1 VTLLRRAAV
10 VTLIV
15 IDSKTVVLIDGDVT
29 LLRRAAVV
37 TLIVIDSNTV
47 VLIYGSMTLVRRA
60 AVVILIVI
68 DSKTVVLLYGSM
80 TLVRRAAVVILIV
93 IDSKTVVLLYGS
105 MILARRATIVFSI
118 GICSGAQIPVDRSG
132 AQCLREKVRV
142 VIAVPVRMAAALIH
156 WRRLL
161 VRGVPCVVTKLTC
174 LVCIMDFP
182 NRLYRLK
189 ISPQA
194 YDTEE

>member
-1 VTLLRRAAV
+1 LTGKIITAFAPLISTKILHSSRSPVSIANSITITTVAV
-10 VTLIV
+10 IV
-15 IDSKTVVLIDGDVT
+15 HRCAVVLIDGDVA
-29 LLRRAAVV
+29 LL
-37 TLIVIDSNTV
+37 
-47 VLIYGSMTLVRRA
+47 
-60 AVVILIVI
+60 
-68 DSKTVVLLYGSM
+68 
-80 TLVRRAAVVILIV
+80 RRAAVVILIV

-161 VRGVPCVVTKLTC
+161 VSKVTVITLLILTA
-174 LVCIMDFP
+174 
-182 NRLYRLK
+182 RL
-189 ISPQA
+189 S
-194 YDTEE
+194 